1 VATITH
7 LKHKFVSFLFF
18 IIFDALITLFIFL
31 LNRNI
36 FGSIL
41 KYMTNTSKLTL
52 PSLFV
57 DSVEKFAKETSL
69 VFTGEK
75 NYTYKE
81 MGDDVDLLAGVL
93 TDLGVQKNDKVALLS
108 TNMPNWGVA
117 FFAISKLGAVV
128 VPILPDFHE
137 NEVKTIIE
145 HSESKLLFVS
155 EGLYKSVNEEASNLI
170 KHMILVDSFAIV
182 PKGTNATDL
191 NTLESSLTSP
201 KKAIP
206 QVEIEEEDLASI
218 IYTSGTTGN
227 SKGVMLTHKNLAWTT
242 QQARSLYQVKVED
255 RFLSVLPLSH
265 SLENTVGFLLAIKN
279 GASVH
284 YLRKPPVASVLL
296 PALELVKPTIM
307 LTVPLIIE
315 KVFKA
320 KILPKF
326 QKSPVM
332 RFLYSLSPIR
342 KVLHKVAAGKL
353 YKTFGGE
360 LNFFGIGGAK
370 LDPNVERFLIEGN
383 FPYAIGYGLTET
395 SPLLAGAVGKNRI
408 IGSTGIAMEGVT
420 LRIANADP
428 ITGEGEIQAQGLNVM
443 RGYYKAPEI
452 TKEVFTEDGW
462 FRTGDRGS
470 FDKNNRLSI
479 KGRIKTMIV
488 GASGENIYPEEI
500 ESVINKMR
508 FVLESLVVE
517 KKGKLVA
524 MIHLNMEEMEENFK
538 HLKSEAKQYF
548 NEKSEETL
556 KEIQKKVNEEV
567 NKFSRIQQVILQPNP
582 FERTPTKKIKRFLYA

>member
-1 VATITH
+1 
-7 LKHKFVSFLFF
+7 
-18 IIFDALITLFIFL
+18 
-31 LNRNI
+31 
-36 FGSIL
+36 
-41 KYMTNTSKLTL
+41 MTNSSKLTL
-52 PSLFV
+52 PSLFNN
-57 DSVEKFAKETSL
+57 SVKNYANEKSL
-69 VFTGEK
+69 VFVGEE
-75 NYTYKE
+75 NYTYRQL
-81 MGDDVDLLAGVL
+81 GNDVELVATLLSN
-93 TDLGVQKNDKVALLS
+93 LGVTKGDKVAILS

-117 FFAISKLGAVV
+117 FFAITVIGAIA

-137 NEVKTIIE
+137 NEIKTIIE
-145 HSESKLLFVS
+145 HSEAKVMFVS
-155 EGLYKSVNEEASNLI
+155 AGLFGNLSDESKKLITSLILVENFALVPNNATTEQLAGLKSSLPAVGNKSVQAE
-170 KHMILVDSFAIV
+170 V
-182 PKGTNATDL
+182 
-191 NTLESSLTSP
+191 
-201 KKAIP
+201 
-206 QVEIEEEDLASI
+206 EEEDLASI

-242 QQARSLYQVKVED
+242 QQCYSLQEIKTSD
-255 RFLSVLPLSH
+255 RFISMLPLSH
-265 SLENTVGFLLAIKN
+265 TLENTVGFLLPVKY

-284 YLRKPPVASVLL
+284 YLRKPPVPSVLL

-315 KVFKA
+315 KIFRA

-332 RFLYSLSPIR
+332 RSLYSFAPIR
-342 KVLHKVAAGKL
+342 KVLHKVAANKL
-353 YKTFGGE
+353 HKTFGGE
-360 LNFFGIGGAK
+360 LRFFGIGGAK
-370 LDPNVERFLIEGN
+370 LDPTVERFLLEGG

-395 SPLLAGAVGKNRI
+395 SPLLAGAVVGKTKM
-408 IGSTGIAMEGVT
+408 GSTGVAVEGVQ

-428 ITGEGEIQAQGLNVM
+428 VTGEGEIQAKGFNVM

-462 FRTGDRGS
+462 FKTGDRGN
-470 FDKNNRLSI
+470 FDKNNMLYI

-508 FVLESLVVE
+508 FVLESLVIE

-524 MIHLNMEEMEENFK
+524 MIHLNMDEIESNFK
-538 HLKSEAKQYF
+538 HIKAEAQQYIH
-548 NEKSEETL
+548 EKSEEIL

-567 NKFSRIQQVILQPNP
+567 NKFSRIQQVILQPDP
-582 FERTPTKKIKRFLYA
+582 FEKTPTKKIKRFLYA